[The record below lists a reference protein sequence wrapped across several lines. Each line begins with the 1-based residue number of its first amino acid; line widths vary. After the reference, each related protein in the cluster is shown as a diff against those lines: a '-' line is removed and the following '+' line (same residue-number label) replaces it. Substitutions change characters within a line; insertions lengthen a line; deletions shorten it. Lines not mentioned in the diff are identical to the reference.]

1 MLQFIQYLK
10 GYVCIRVWGY
20 SPERFMNLCSNHDI
34 LIWNMEHVEGQY
46 EFCISVRGVRQLK
59 PILRK
64 TRTGDNVRL

>member
-34 LIWNMEHVEGQY
+34 LLWDIKNQGEYYTMCITVSGFRKLIGALREH
-46 EFCISVRGVRQLK
+46 I
-59 PILRK
+59 
-64 TRTGDNVRL
+64 